1 MTRYAHHLLVGTF
14 LLAGCGPKAAPVVAP
29 IPVESPSSAP
39 SAPEPAVAPA
49 AVAAPLWADVGVG
62 APPAQEATPAAP
74 PAPAVAVEGAAVA
87 SAPPPP
93 VADGTSPVAVA
104 SVPYA
109 SAVER
114 LASGDASVAA
124 SVARELAALL
134 DARPDDALLAYN
146 LGVAEMKSGRPDTA
160 RQYWQRAL
168 DRDPGLPQ
176 ARVNLAALAV
186 RDGNASGA
194 VSLLQTGIASKTSD
208 LTLRVALVQALTA
221 SGRASEAIT
230 EAKQAILAVGR
241 PDIALYLAL
250 GEAYVAANKPML
262 AQFAITQAQGWEN
275 NAQANALMGYVQVM
289 LGAVRDVGRCA
300 STESKDAE
308 RYMVQALQ
316 RDPSNAI
323 ALATCLESSLANHD
337 HERAYA
343 FAETYARLRPRDL
356 GVQSRLGA
364 AALGRARLQRARFE
378 HVAASR
384 SNEVARKAF
393 ETVVAAQPTNPDPHR
408 NLAMVFEFGL
418 VGETATKD
426 DLEAAERE
434 LDTYEKLLQAAGR
447 PLPADE
453 IRDWRKKLGKA
464 KRKLATKAAP
474 PPPQEPPPPLEPPP
488 ALVPPVVLP
497 ARVEPAAPEVPP
509 LVQSPAMDPGWNVE
523 TPPAPVA
530 PQPVSPPA
538 NGTTEPVWST
548 DVAPAPAPGGATPTP

>member
-1 MTRYAHHLLVGTF
+1 MTRYAHHLLVGTL

-29 IPVESPSSAP
+29 VSVESPSPAP
-39 SAPEPAVAPA
+39 SAPEPAVAPPP
-49 AVAAPLWADVGVG
+49 VAAPLWADVGVG
-62 APPAQEATPAAP
+62 APPAQEVTPAAP
-74 PAPAVAVEGAAVA
+74 AAPDVAVEGAAVA
-87 SAPPPP
+87 SAPPP
-93 VADGTSPVAVA
+93 VADGTSPVTVA

-109 SAVER
+109 SALER
-114 LASGDASVAA
+114 LASGDTSVAA
-124 SVARELAALL
+124 SVARELASLL

-146 LGVAEMKSGRPDTA
+146 LGVAEMKSGRPETA

-168 DRDPGLPQ
+168 DRDPGLAQ

-194 VSLLQTGIASKTSD
+194 VSLLQTGIASRKSD

-221 SGRASEAIT
+221 SGRATEAIS

-289 LGAVRDVGRCA
+289 LGEVRDVGRCA

-337 HERAYA
+337 HERAFA

-378 HVAASR
+378 HAAASR

-393 ETVVAAQPTNPDPHR
+393 ETVIAAQPTNPDPHR

-434 LDTYEKLLQAAGR
+434 LDTYEKLLQTAGK

-474 PPPQEPPPPLEPPP
+474 PPPQEPLPPQEPPP
-488 ALVPPVVLP
+488 APAPP
-497 ARVEPAAPEVPP
+497 ASVEPSAPEVTPV
-509 LVQSPAMDPGWNVE
+509 VQSPAVDPGWNVE
-523 TPPAPVA
+523 TPAAPVA
-530 PQPVSPPA
+530 PPPVSPPA